1 MRAVPLIALASV
13 KSSPG
18 VTTIA
23 LALASAWKTAPR
35 RLLVEADPGGGDLGL
50 WLGLPADSGLAGL
63 AAAARHG
70 HDGDLPWRHARELV
84 GGTHL
89 VTAPAGAE
97 QAAACV
103 AALSAAKLPQELADG
118 DEPVLADCGRLY
130 PGSPAI
136 PLAAA
141 AAVTLVAI
149 RPRVSE
155 LAHLEPRIRGLE
167 QAGLRLALILADDT
181 RRAPGEPSYPSE
193 EISATLGV
201 PVQATLPGDAR
212 TVEQLCRR
220 AGDPGP
226 ARRLSLLRE
235 AAALAAALDADLGQ
249 PPVAQ
254 ALPAG
259 AQDRDETEV
268 SIGDR
273 G

>member
-1 MRAVPLIALASV
+1 MPLIALASV

-18 VTTIA
+18 VTTTA
-23 LALASAWKTAPR
+23 LALASMWKTAPR
-35 RLLVEADPGGGDLGL
+35 RLLLEADPGGGDLGL

-70 HDGDLPWRHARELV
+70 HEAGLAWRHARELA

-89 VTAPAGAE
+89 VAAPAGAE

-103 AALSAAKLPQELADG
+103 AALSAAGLPQELAAA

-130 PGSPAI
+130 PGSPAL
-136 PLAAA
+136 PVAAA
-141 AAVTLVAI
+141 AAVTLLVI

-167 QAGLRLALILADDT
+167 EAGLRLALILTAAG
-181 RRAPGEPSYPSE
+181 RRPPGEPSYPAR
-193 EISATLGV
+193 EIAAALGV
-201 PVQATLPGDAR
+201 PVRATLPDDPRAAG
-212 TVEQLCRR
+212 QLYRR

-226 ARRLSLLRE
+226 ARQLPRLPLLRQ
-235 AAALAAALDADLGQ
+235 AAAVARALDAAPGC
-249 PPVAQ
+249 PPA
-254 ALPAG
+254 APGLPAEP
-259 AQDRDETEV
+259 QDCDQTEV
-268 SIGDR
+268 SAGDR

>member
-1 MRAVPLIALASV
+1 MPLIALASV

-18 VTTIA
+18 VTTTA
-23 LALASAWKTAPR
+23 LALASMWKTAER
-35 RLLVEADPGGGDLGL
+35 RLLLEADPSGGDLGL
-50 WLGLPADSGLAGL
+50 WLGLSAGAGLAGL

-70 HDGDLPWRHARELV
+70 HDAGLAWQHGRELA

-89 VTAPAGAE
+89 VAAPAGAE

-103 AALSAAKLPQELADG
+103 TALAAAKLPQELAAGED
-118 DEPVLADCGRLY
+118 PALADCGRLY
-130 PGSPAI
+130 PGSPA
-136 PLAAA
+136 LEVAAA
-141 AAVTLVAI
+141 AALTLLVV

-167 QAGLRLALILADDT
+167 QAGLRLALILADGP
-181 RRAPGEPSYPSE
+181 RRPPGEPSYPAE
-193 EISATLGV
+193 EITATLGI

-212 TVEQLCRR
+212 AVEQVCRR

-226 ARRLSLLRE
+226 ARRLPLLRE
-235 AAALAAALDADLGQ
+235 AAALAVALDSDLGQ
-249 PPVAQ
+249 PPAAQ

-259 AQDRDETEV
+259 PQDRDETEV
-268 SIGDR
+268 STGDR